1 MNIQGSDWKA
11 HLIAFS
17 LTAGVSMLLLVSTL
31 FLWEHVASNPSDALP
46 SEALYE
52 YVVKTASATDVL
64 ASNMHDEVNLRFLRR
79 VAFANKPCHTDVLK
93 SPESPQEVHNTKI
106 PDLLKSVGI
115 ITHAWVKPLTNL
127 VSAVP
132 ALPGASDNLLRTAT
146 GVMEGN
152 NMLREGLKPILNRP
166 SEWGIRL
173 KEMCHEFQ
181 VKTHVEDDDYPEWSG
196 QSDLQSSDEDTLR
209 SAVHSLTTCLKGDMQ
224 KITNY
229 LRDVWCRT
237 SIRAECGN
245 Q

>member
-1 MNIQGSDWKA
+1 MLHLGTSQYRAEKAQSFSNGMLFVLQTQA

-64 ASNMHDEVNLRFLRR
+64 ASNMHDEV
-79 VAFANKPCHTDVLK
+79 
-93 SPESPQEVHNTKI
+93 I

>member
-1 MNIQGSDWKA
+1 
-11 HLIAFS
+11 
-17 LTAGVSMLLLVSTL
+17 MLLLVSTL

-64 ASNMHDEVNLRFLRR
+64 ASNMHDEV
-79 VAFANKPCHTDVLK
+79 
-93 SPESPQEVHNTKI
+93 I

-152 NMLREGLKPILNRP
+152 NMLREGLKPILNR
-166 SEWGIRL
+166 
-173 KEMCHEFQ
+173 
-181 VKTHVEDDDYPEWSG
+181 THVEDDDYPEWSG

>member
-1 MNIQGSDWKA
+1 MAAPRLAHVADGDPP

-31 FLWEHVASNPSDALP
+31 FLWEHVASNPSDAVP
-46 SEALYE
+46 TEALYD
-52 YVVKTASATDVL
+52 YVVKKASATNVL
-64 ASNMHDEVNLRFLRR
+64 VANMHDEVNLGFLRR
-79 VAFANKPCHTDVLK
+79 VAFANKPCHTDVLE

-106 PDLLKSVGI
+106 PDLLKSVAI

-152 NMLREGLKPILNRP
+152 NMLREGLKPILNR
-166 SEWGIRL
+166 
-173 KEMCHEFQ
+173 
-181 VKTHVEDDDYPEWSG
+181 THVVVEDNAYPEWSG
-196 QSDLQSSDEDTLR
+196 ESDLQSSDEDTLR

-224 KITNY
+224 KIINY
-229 LRDVWCRT
+229 LRDMWCRA
-237 SIRAECGN
+237 SVRVDCPDRD
-245 Q
+245 